1 MWNEYHENILRQWGE
16 ASACY
21 RYMHHRS
28 FLMYK
33 KLSLRFNL
41 PVIVLSTIT
50 GTANFAQT
58 TLPASIQPAA
68 PSIIGGLNLVAGL
81 IATIMQFLKV
91 NELME
96 NHRTSALGHGSLSRN
111 IRLQLAL
118 PREERKKEGLKFV
131 EECKATYDSLLEQCP
146 AIPKKILLNF
156 EKEYPIDGVFT
167 KPEILNVRPIPP
179 LKLPKT
185 VEPIRAITKTS
196 THLSSA
202 QLGITLTTL
211 LTGFVAEPALT
222 RLLTPWLSQLG
233 FSEDSFRTISVVLA
247 MTIATVFSFLI
258 GELVPKNAALSAPKK
273 VLKMVV
279 GFQLAFTWVFHYLV
293 QFMNNN
299 GNWLVRKF
307 GVEPKEELS
316 SARTADELASL
327 VRRSATLG
335 SGP

>member
-1 MWNEYHENILRQWGE
+1 MTEEKKILIGDLWNEQHEIILRQWGE
-16 ASACY
+16 AAACY

-41 PVIVLSTIT
+41 PVIILSTIT
-50 GTANFAQT
+50 GTANFAQS
-58 TLPASIQPAA
+58 TLPPSIQPAA

-146 AIPKKILLNF
+146 AIPKKILMDF

-167 KPEILNVRPIPP
+167 KPEILNVRPIPA

-185 VEPIRAITKTS
+185 IEPIRAITK
-196 THLSSA
+196 
-202 QLGITLTTL
+202 
-211 LTGFVAEPALT
+211 
-222 RLLTPWLSQLG
+222 
-233 FSEDSFRTISVVLA
+233 D
-247 MTIATVFSFLI
+247 TVFEKVGTFLSKDP
-258 GELVPKNAALSAPKK
+258 EEYEEEEEEEDEEE
-273 VLKMVV
+273 
-279 GFQLAFTWVFHYLV
+279 TD
-293 QFMNNN
+293 
-299 GNWLVRKF
+299 
-307 GVEPKEELS
+307 VEQGTPKE
-316 SARTADELASL
+316 
-327 VRRSATLG
+327 
-335 SGP
+335 